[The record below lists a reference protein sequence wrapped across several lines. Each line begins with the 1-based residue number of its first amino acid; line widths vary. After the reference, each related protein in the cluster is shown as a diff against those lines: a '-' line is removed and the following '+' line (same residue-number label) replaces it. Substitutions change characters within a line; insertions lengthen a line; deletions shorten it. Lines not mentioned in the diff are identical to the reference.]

1 MMKSKNLSLLLS
13 VAFAFVLSAC
23 SQLALPG
30 KEKPAPVTEKVAEN
44 AELKAISDS
53 AKSLPSFI
61 YQTANQT
68 YTAYFSGKN
77 IVYIDVSGNNA
88 EKIYLKNGQVIA
100 VVNGAKLYDFKAANA
115 DAQAV
120 KAKKN
125 AEAWVKKLGY
135 NSADRNIGAVR
146 TGEEAKLNYLC
157 IAKVQ
162 QVAGTKRVL
171 RTSANSAG
179 STERLTAKMRLNG
192 NQFYQMDC
200 VLSGDRVAKLSLIAN
215 K

>member
-100 VVNGAKLYDFKAANA
+100 VANKAKLYDFKAANA

-125 AEAWVKKLGY
+125 AEAWVKKLSY

-171 RTSANSAG
+171 RTSGNSAG
-179 STERLTAKMRLNG
+179 STSRLTAKMRLNG

-200 VLSGDRVAKLSLIAN
+200 ILSGDRVAKLSLIAN

>member
-68 YTAYFSGKN
+68 YTTYFSGKN

-100 VVNGAKLYDFKAANA
+100 VANGAKLYDFKADNA

-200 VLSGDRVAKLSLIAN
+200 ILSGDRVAKLSLIAN

>member
-30 KEKPAPVTEKVAEN
+30 KEKPAPVAEKVAEN

-68 YTAYFSGKN
+68 YTTYFSGKN

-100 VVNGAKLYDFKAANA
+100 VANGAKLYDFKADNA

-200 VLSGDRVAKLSLIAN
+200 ILSGDRVAKLSLIAN

>member
-68 YTAYFSGKN
+68 YTTYFSGKN

-100 VVNGAKLYDFKAANA
+100 VANGAKLYDFKADNA

-179 STERLTAKMRLNG
+179 STSRLTAKMRLNG

>member
-100 VVNGAKLYDFKAANA
+100 VANKGKLYDFKAANA

-171 RTSANSAG
+171 RTSGNSAG
-179 STERLTAKMRLNG
+179 STSRLTAKMRLNG

-200 VLSGDRVAKLSLIAN
+200 ILSGDRVAKLSLIAN

>member
-1 MMKSKNLSLLLS
+1 M
-13 VAFAFVLSAC
+13 C
-23 SQLALPG
+23 S
-30 KEKPAPVTEKVAEN
+30 
-44 AELKAISDS
+44 SD
-53 AKSLPSFI
+53 L
-61 YQTANQT
+61 
-68 YTAYFSGKN
+68 
-77 IVYIDVSGNNA
+77 
-88 EKIYLKNGQVIA
+88 
-100 VVNGAKLYDFKAANA
+100 ANA

-125 AEAWVKKLGY
+125 AEAWVKKLSY

-171 RTSANSAG
+171 RTSGNSAG
-179 STERLTAKMRLNG
+179 STSRLTAKMRLNG

-200 VLSGDRVAKLSLIAN
+200 ILSGDRVAKLSLIAN

>member
-68 YTAYFSGKN
+68 YTTYFSGKN

-100 VVNGAKLYDFKAANA
+100 VANGAKLYDFKADNA

-171 RTSANSAG
+171 RTSGNSAG
-179 STERLTAKMRLNG
+179 STSRLTAKMRLNG

-200 VLSGDRVAKLSLIAN
+200 ILSGDRVAKLSLIAN

>member
-68 YTAYFSGKN
+68 YTAYFSGKTLFILMSAATMQKN
-77 IVYIDVSGNNA
+77 LF
-88 EKIYLKNGQVIA
+88 EKRSSHCG
-100 VVNGAKLYDFKAANA
+100 
-115 DAQAV
+115 
-120 KAKKN
+120 
-125 AEAWVKKLGY
+125 
-135 NSADRNIGAVR
+135 
-146 TGEEAKLNYLC
+146 C
-157 IAKVQ
+157 
-162 QVAGTKRVL
+162 
-171 RTSANSAG
+171 
-179 STERLTAKMRLNG
+179 
-192 NQFYQMDC
+192 
-200 VLSGDRVAKLSLIAN
+200 
-215 K
+215 

>member
-1 MMKSKNLSLLLS
+1 MMKSKNLLLLLS

-77 IVYIDVSGNNA
+77 IVYIDVSGNKV

-100 VVNGAKLYDFKAANA
+100 VANSTKLYDFKAANA

-171 RTSANSAG
+171 RTSGNSAG
-179 STERLTAKMRLNG
+179 STSRLTAKMRLNG

-200 VLSGDRVAKLSLIAN
+200 ILSGDRVAKLSLIAN

>member
-1 MMKSKNLSLLLS
+1 MMKAKNISLLLS

-23 SQLALPG
+23 SQLTPG
-30 KEKPAPVTEKVAEN
+30 KAKSVPVVEKGVEN

-53 AKSLPSFI
+53 IKTLPSFI
-61 YQTANQT
+61 YQTDNQT

-77 IVYIDVSGNNA
+77 IVYIDVSGNKV

-100 VVNGAKLYDFKAANA
+100 VANSTKLYDFKAANA

-171 RTSANSAG
+171 RTSGNSAG
-179 STERLTAKMRLNG
+179 STSRLTAKMRLNG

-200 VLSGDRVAKLSLIAN
+200 ILSGDRVAKLSLIAN

>member
-68 YTAYFSGKN
+68 YTTYFSGKN

-100 VVNGAKLYDFKAANA
+100 VANGAKLYDFKADNA

>member
-30 KEKPAPVTEKVAEN
+30 KEKPAPVAEKVAEN

-77 IVYIDVSGNNA
+77 IVYIDVSGNKV

-100 VVNGAKLYDFKAANA
+100 VANNTKLYDFNVANA
-115 DAQAV
+115 DVDALQV
-120 KAKKN
+120 KRN
-125 AEAWVKKLGY
+125 AESWVKKLSY
-135 NSADRNIGAVR
+135 NSADKNIGAVR

-171 RTSANSAG
+171 RTSGNSAG
-179 STERLTAKMRLNG
+179 STSRLTAKMRLNG

-200 VLSGDRVAKLSLIAN
+200 ILSGDRVAKLSLIAN